1 MAAARKPGAGGGGVT
16 LAILFKLLAIFATAG
31 VGWVVARLGWMGPV
45 DHDPAARAQAAP
57 AASAHRLADA
67 NRVLSDAAYNVFMPA
82 LLFRTMA
89 RMDFS
94 SMPWSTLVAYF
105 APVLVYLALFYAW
118 QQRARAGTR
127 AAAAAGAT
135 LAVAATYGNS
145 VQLGIPIAAALFG
158 EAGLALHLALV
169 SLHGLVVLTL
179 ITVLAEIAIA
189 RAGAGQSLAG
199 TVKTAVR
206 SAVLHPVMLPV
217 LLGLAW
223 NLTGWGLHPV
233 VDVLLSTLAAAV
245 VPLCLFLIGTNLAQH
260 GLRGRVR
267 GALGISL
274 LKLLVLPGAVLLAG
288 HFVFGVGGVPLAVLV
303 MMAAAPVGSNALIFA
318 QRYRTQEAE
327 ATAAIVLST
336 VAFVFTS
343 SLWVALLAV
352 LGW

>member
-1 MAAARKPGAGGGGVT
+1 LT

-31 VGWVVARLGWMGPV
+31 VGWVVARLGWMGSAAR
-45 DHDPAARAQAAP
+45 DPAAPAP
-57 AASAHRLADA
+57 ALPAATAHRLADA

-105 APVLVYLALFYAW
+105 APVLVYVALFCAW
-118 QQRARAGTR
+118 QRHARAG
-127 AAAAAGAT
+127 APHAAAAGAT

-158 EAGLALHLALV
+158 EPGLALHLALV

-179 ITVLAEIAIA
+179 LTVLAEIDIA
-189 RAGAGQSLAG
+189 RAGGGQSLAS
-199 TVKTAVR
+199 TVKTTVR

-223 NLTGWGLHPV
+223 NLTGLGLHPV
-233 VDVLLSTLAAAV
+233 ADTLLSTLAAAV

-267 GALGISL
+267 GALGLSV
-274 LKLLVLPGAVLLAG
+274 LKLLVLPAVVLLAG

-336 VAFVFTS
+336 VAFVLTS